1 MGYINTKVKMPSI
14 GDTIKQE
21 DLDALATQLGHEI
34 FPIKQVILNIYQSNN
49 TLDKKLGDNIIR
61 KVQPNDY
68 NVFHPNSTL
77 YLRNDKYLW
86 LYIKDEDFC
95 RAYEY
100 SYGSLYVQF
109 YYNSDSLPRE
119 YGNWPIYED
128 YIDMNTRTVAIYVR
142 IPDYVNLT
150 STFINLEIST
160 GNGGY
165 LEE

>member
-1 MGYINTKVKMPSI
+1 MGYINTEVKMPSI
-14 GDTIKQE
+14 GDAIKKE
-21 DLDALATQLGHEI
+21 DLEALATQLGHEI
-34 FPIKQVILNIYQSNN
+34 FPIKQVILNIYQANE
-49 TLDKKLGDNIIR
+49 LDKKLGDNVIR

-68 NVFHPNSTL
+68 SVFHPNSTL

-100 SYGSLYVQF
+100 SYGFLDIQF
-109 YYNSDSLPRE
+109 RYNNDSLPRE
-119 YGNWPIYED
+119 VGDWPIYND
-128 YIDMNTRTVAIYVR
+128 YLDMNTSTVAIYVR
-142 IPDYVNLT
+142 IPDYVNIT
-150 STFINLEIST
+150 STFIELAIST